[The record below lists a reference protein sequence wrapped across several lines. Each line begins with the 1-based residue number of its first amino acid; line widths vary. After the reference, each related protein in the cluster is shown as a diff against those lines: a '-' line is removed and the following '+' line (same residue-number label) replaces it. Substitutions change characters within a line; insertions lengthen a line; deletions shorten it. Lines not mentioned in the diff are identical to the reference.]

1 MKYGKILLSMV
12 LAACVCGMAACGT
25 TTEENYKIEDGNLVY
40 DTDTSTEMGDTT
52 ETADET
58 KASDKRHQIGETV
71 EFNVDG
77 GGEVAVTITDWG
89 TSQSAFGTPYVFV
102 NVIMENIGDTAITAS
117 HSLFDIYADDVR
129 LPHIIIESGLL
140 STGEISPGRK
150 AVGAVYGEG
159 DGMTASVIEVEC
171 GGSVFVLKDGNE
183 NADGGSRN
191 VVSAEEDTSGS
202 VSLPSDI
209 KVDSEKIDY
218 AALSGNYGG
227 MQGMSSID
235 LSMYS
240 LPEDSSVGN
249 ADVYV
254 QGGEYSYTG
263 EISEVATNVYKVAN
277 TEGKEVLLAVSTEIA
292 EYDPGENQDSGNLWI
307 QLYVD
312 GELIE
317 EYMMLEHYES

>member
-1 MKYGKILLSMV
+1 MKYGKMILSMI
-12 LAACVCGMAACGT
+12 LAVCVCGMAACGT

-40 DTDTSTEMGDTT
+40 DTDTSTETTDTT

-58 KASDKRHQIGETV
+58 KVSDKRHQIGETV

-89 TSQSAFGTPYVFV
+89 TSQSATGTPYIFA
-102 NVIMENIGDTAITAS
+102 NVIMENIGDTTVTAS
-117 HSLFDIYADDVR
+117 HSLFDIYADDIR
-129 LPHIIIESGLL
+129 LTHIITEKGLL

-159 DGMTASVIEVEC
+159 DGTTANVIEVEC

-183 NADGGSRN
+183 VTDEDSRN
-191 VVSAEEDTSGS
+191 VVSADEDTSGS

-235 LSMYS
+235 IGMYS
-240 LPEDSSVGN
+240 SPEGASVGN

-254 QGGEYSYTG
+254 QGGEYSYAG

-292 EYDPGENQDSGNLWI
+292 EYDPGEDQDSGTLWI